1 MVIKVGDN
9 NGGKQLFK
17 KYGLNF
23 NSKLILSEMRLNTNI
38 TKSELG
44 ILIGI
49 SDSENDNNI
58 RYLRNNGFIKH
69 IGENKMDSG
78 SGDFSLIIN

>member
-1 MVIKVGDN
+1 MW
-9 NGGKQLFK
+9 
-17 KYGLNF
+17 
-23 NSKLILSEMRLNTNI
+23 LNTNI
-38 TKSELG
+38 TKSELV

-49 SDSENDNNI
+49 SDSANDNNI

-78 SGDFSLIIN
+78 SGDFLLIIN

>member
-9 NGGKQLFK
+9 NDGKQLFK

-23 NSKLILSEMRLNTNI
+23 NSKLILSETRHNTNI
-38 TKSELG
+38 TKTELV

-49 SDSENDNNI
+49 SVSANDNNI
-58 RYLRNNGFIKH
+58 RYLRNNIIIKD
-69 IGENKMDSG
+69 IGENK
-78 SGDFSLIIN
+78 IE